1 YFDLFNTFEKPAI
14 APPVFVFQ
22 EDKAQK
28 VRHSFHTS
36 AENLNR
42 SRGPGQREWEWV
54 LIAPAPLHRLQSGP
68 LQAPPWTPQ
77 SSMVRGHSG
86 VPGRILC
93 RCY

>member
-1 YFDLFNTFEKPAI
+1 MADLANEEKPAI

-28 VRHSFHTS
+28 RS
-36 AENLNR
+36 AEG
-42 SRGPGQREWEWV
+42 SRGPGQREWV
-54 LIAPAPLHRLQSGP
+54 LIAPAPLHTLQSGP
-68 LQAPPWTPQ
+68 LQAPPRTPQ
-77 SSMVRGHSG
+77 SSISPMVRGHSG